1 MGAGKAFGVHF
12 ILLRTPKEKSPWPF
26 LASLPSAMQ
35 ASSQLTIAV
44 MLSCLPFICK
54 IIMNYSLFV
63 LEFELEL
70 YRFSSGD
77 DAQPC
82 LGAYLC

>member
-1 MGAGKAFGVHF
+1 
-12 ILLRTPKEKSPWPF
+12 
-26 LASLPSAMQ
+26 MQ